1 MSVLREAQDFCLIF
15 DLVDSGL
22 WTGKMFK
29 QKQKKKKGEK
39 EKEVVG
45 KKKYESKKMKQDRI
59 TTQKIHLTVLFELLY
74 FTPCLLQKRTVRD
87 KEVEKLKQKTQKQAG
102 KSEFLSKVWI
112 LNEILGFR
120 FISTILG
127 EDLSLNQLQISHL

>member
-29 QKQKKKKGEK
+29 QKKKRKKGEK
-39 EKEVVG
+39 EVW

-59 TTQKIHLTVLFELLY
+59 TTQKMHLTVLFELLY

-87 KEVEKLKQKTQKQAG
+87 KEVEKIKQKTQKQAG

-127 EDLSLNQLQISHL
+127 KDLSLNQPQISHL